1 MFKFTKTLPK
11 CKSVTPWCLFVQ
23 LVVEW
28 ARATAVAWEQ
38 SQFYCFYCCSPPLR
52 HQHHHRQHHCQ
63 HHRQLLFKLSLSLS
77 SFFSLS
83 SSSWPGKNPGFIAFI
98 VVSNP
103 TQASLQ
109 PLYSHTPK
117 LPANYISNTIRIISK
132 LNKEERTRI
141 DCIVIILLTLIS
153 MHKVLNDFPL

>member
-1 MFKFTKTLPK
+1 MTILSYFHPWRFMIDALNFFFFQWYLEIVFKFTKTLPK
-11 CKSVTPWCLFVQ
+11 CKSVTPWCMFVQ

-52 HQHHHRQHHCQ
+52 HHHRQHHCQ

-98 VVSNP
+98 VVFQFYTSI
-103 TQASLQ
+103 AS
-109 PLYSHTPK
+109 TTI
-117 LPANYISNTIRIISK
+117 LPHPQIAR
-132 LNKEERTRI
+132 
-141 DCIVIILLTLIS
+141 
-153 MHKVLNDFPL
+153 

>member
-1 MFKFTKTLPK
+1 MYVCPT
-11 CKSVTPWCLFVQ
+11 S
-23 LVVEW
+23 EW
-28 ARATAVAWEQ
+28 WSELEQ
-38 SQFYCFYCCSPPLR
+38 Q
-52 HQHHHRQHHCQ
+52 Q
-63 HHRQLLFKLSLSLS
+63 
-77 SFFSLS
+77 
-83 SSSWPGKNPGFIAFI
+83 WPGNNPSFIAFI
-98 VVSNP
+98 VVLLLSGIIIVNTIVNCYLSCHCHCHRCFHCHHPHDLGRIPVLLLLLLFSNS

>member
-1 MFKFTKTLPK
+1 M
-11 CKSVTPWCLFVQ
+11 
-23 LVVEW
+23 
-28 ARATAVAWEQ
+28 AWEQ

-52 HQHHHRQHHCQ
+52 HHHRQHHHQ
-63 HHRQLLFKLSLSLS
+63 HQRQRQLVFKLSSSLS
-77 SFFSLS
+77 SFFFHCHHPHDLGRI
-83 SSSWPGKNPGFIAFI
+83 PVLLLLLLF
-98 VVSNP
+98 SNS

-153 MHKVLNDFPL
+153 MHKVLNDFPFSKKEKRWPLVKLLMF